1 MVIFASSM
9 NILSLRSV
17 TKQYDNFLAVDNISL
32 NIPEGSVY
40 GMLGPNGAGKTSTL
54 RMITQITLPDSGDIF
69 YREEPLSSK
78 HLNRMGYMPEERG
91 LYKKMKV
98 YDQLLYFVQLRGYS
112 KKDAHKM
119 LSIWIDKLNISE
131 WLNKKSNELSKG
143 QQQKLQFIATVAH
156 QPELL
161 ILDEPFSGLD
171 PINANLIKD
180 EIFELHKKGATI
192 IFSTHRMEQVE
203 EICDSICL
211 IHRGK
216 AVLDGA
222 LKEIKKQFRKPL
234 YQIRTE
240 NEDTLYDIEGIEV
253 IQKYPNYTLIKSH
266 INKND
271 REILHYLSQKTA
283 LTYFAPQET
292 PLNDIFIE
300 VVEKNK

>member
-1 MVIFASSM
+1 M
-9 NILSLRSV
+9 NILSLKNV
-17 TKQYDNFLAVDNISL
+17 TKQYGNFLAVNDISMS
-32 NIPEGSVY
+32 ISKGSVY

-54 RMITQITLPDSGDIF
+54 RMITQITLPDSGEIL
-69 YREEPLSSK
+69 YQEEPLAHK
-78 HLNRMGYMPEERG
+78 HLNCIGYMPEERG

-112 KKDAHKM
+112 KTQADKM
-119 LSIWIDKLNISE
+119 LSVWIDKLGVSE

-180 EIFELHKKGATI
+180 EIFELHKKGTTI

-211 IHRGK
+211 IHEGK
-216 AVLDGA
+216 VVLDGA
-222 LKEIKKQFRKPL
+222 LKEIKKQFKKPL

-240 NEDTLYDIEGIEV
+240 EDEDVLQHIEGIEV
-253 IQKYPNYTLIKSH
+253 IHKYPNYTLIKSH
-266 INKND
+266 LNKND
-271 REILHYLSQKTA
+271 KEILQYISQKVG

-300 VVEKNK
+300 VVEGK

>member
-1 MVIFASSM
+1 M
-9 NILSLRSV
+9 NILSLKNV
-17 TKQYDNFLAVDNISL
+17 TKQYGDFLAVNNISL
-32 NIPEGSVY
+32 SIPQGSVY

-54 RMITQITLPDSGDIF
+54 RMITQITLPDSGEIF
-69 YREEPLSSK
+69 YREEPLSHK
-78 HLNRMGYMPEERG
+78 HLNRIGYMPEERG

-112 KKDAHKM
+112 KNDAHKM
-119 LSIWIDKLNISE
+119 LSVWIDKLGVKE

-143 QQQKLQFIATVAH
+143 QQQKLQFITTVAH

-211 IHRGK
+211 IHQGK
-216 AVLDGA
+216 VVLDGT
-222 LKEIKKQFRKPL
+222 LKEIKKQFRKSL
-234 YQIRTE
+234 YQIRIE
-240 NEDTLYDIEGIEV
+240 EEDGILQNIQGIEI
-253 IQKYPNYTLIKSH
+253 IQKYPNYILIKSH
-266 INKND
+266 LNKND
-271 REILHYLSQKTA
+271 KEILQYLAQRTS
-283 LTYFAPQET
+283 LTYFSPQET

-300 VVEKNK
+300 VVEKHKSQS

>member
-1 MVIFASSM
+1 MD
-9 NILSLRSV
+9 ILSLKNV
-17 TKQYDNFLAVDNISL
+17 IKHYGDFIAVQGISL
-32 NIPEGSVY
+32 NIPERSIY

-54 RMITQITLPDSGDIF
+54 RMITQITLPDSGEIL
-69 YREEPLSSK
+69 YRQEPLSQK
-78 HLNRMGYMPEERG
+78 HLNCIGYMPEERG

-98 YDQLLYFVQLRGYS
+98 YDQLLYLVQLRGYS
-112 KKDAHKM
+112 KIDAHKM
-119 LSIWIDKLNISE
+119 LSVWIDKLGISE

-180 EIFELHKKGATI
+180 EIFELHKKGTTI

-211 IHRGK
+211 IHQGK
-216 AVLDGA
+216 VVLDGA
-222 LKEIKKQFRKPL
+222 LKDIKKQFRKPL
-234 YQIRTE
+234 YQIRIE
-240 NEDTLYDIEGIEV
+240 NEDNVLYNIDGIQIIE
-253 IQKYPNYTLIKSH
+253 KFPNYTLIKCDIS
-266 INKND
+266 KKD
-271 REILHYLSQKTA
+271 SEVLQYLTQKVT

-292 PLNDIFIE
+292 PLNEIFIE

>member
-1 MVIFASSM
+1 M

-17 TKQYDNFLAVDNISL
+17 TKQYGNFIAVHSISL
-32 NIPEGSVY
+32 DIAEGSIY

-54 RMITQITLPDSGDIF
+54 RMITQITLPDSGEIF
-69 YREEPLSSK
+69 FQEEPLSQK
-78 HLNRMGYMPEERG
+78 HLNYIGYMPEERG

-112 KKDAHKM
+112 KAESQKL
-119 LSIWIDKLNISE
+119 LSVWIDKLGIQD

-156 QPELL
+156 QPKLL

-180 EIFELHKKGATI
+180 EIFELHKKGTTI

-211 IHRGK
+211 IHQGK
-216 AVLDGA
+216 AVLEGN
-222 LKEIKKQFRKPL
+222 LKQIRKQFRKPF
-234 YQIRTE
+234 YKIRIEE
-240 NEDTLYDIEGIEV
+240 NEEILQNIEGITV
-253 IQKYPNYTLIKSH
+253 MANYPEHILIESH
-266 INKND
+266 KNMSD
-271 REILHYLSQKTA
+271 REVLQYLAQKVG

-292 PLNDIFIE
+292 PLNEIFIQ
-300 VVEKNK
+300 VVEEHTCA